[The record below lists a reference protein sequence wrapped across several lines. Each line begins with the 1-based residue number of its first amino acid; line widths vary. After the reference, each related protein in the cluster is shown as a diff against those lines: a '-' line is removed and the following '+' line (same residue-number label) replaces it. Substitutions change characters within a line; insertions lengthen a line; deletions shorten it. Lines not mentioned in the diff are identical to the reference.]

1 MPETVTA
8 GPWERGGDDEPA
20 SGILE
25 FAVLGLLRESPMH
38 GYELRKR
45 LNTSLGVFRAFSYGT
60 LYPCLKTLVASGWLI
75 EESGSAPEDALAAPL
90 TGRRAK
96 IVYRLTAEGKEHFEE
111 LLSQTGPDAYE
122 DEHFAARFAFFGQTS
137 RDVRMRVL
145 EGRRSRLE
153 ERLEKMR
160 ASLARTR
167 ERLDDYTLELQRHG
181 MESVEREVRWLNE
194 LIESERAGRDQQ
206 RCRFRGA
213 PTRRT
218 PHLERRAACPGPGRT
233 TPGRIRPTTPPREGR
248 SRSSLEYTQGA
259 TGMGSVRVA
268 IVGVGNCAAS
278 LVQGVEYYKDADP
291 AAKVP
296 GPDARAVRRVPRP

>member
-1 MPETVTA
+1 MS
-8 GPWERGGDDEPA
+8 RR

-45 LNTSLGVFRAFSYGT
+45 LNTSLGIFRAFSYGT
-60 LYPCLKTLVASGWLI
+60 LYPCLKTLVTSGWLI
-75 EESGSAPEDALAAPL
+75 EEPGAASPELPSGPGRSTAPASSLA
-90 TGRRAK
+90 GRRAK

-111 LLSQTGPDAYE
+111 LLSHTGPDAWE
-122 DEHFAARFAFFGQTS
+122 DEHFAARFAFFGQTE
-137 RDVRMRVL
+137 REVRMRVL

-194 LIESERAGRDQQ
+194 LIESERSGRDRRRSSSDDSPQQ
-206 RCRFRGA
+206 E
-213 PTRRT
+213 PTQET
-218 PHLERRAACPGPGRT
+218 GGLP
-233 TPGRIRPTTPPREGR
+233 R
-248 SRSSLEYTQGA
+248 SRDDSPP
-259 TGMGSVRVA
+259 
-268 IVGVGNCAAS
+268 
-278 LVQGVEYYKDADP
+278 DP
-291 AAKVP
+291 SDTAN
-296 GPDARAVRRVPRP
+296 

>member
-1 MPETVTA
+1 MS
-8 GPWERGGDDEPA
+8 RR

-60 LYPCLKTLVASGWLI
+60 LYPCLKTLVANGWLI
-75 EESGSAPEDALAAPL
+75 EEPGNVGEAAASL

-96 IVYRLTAEGKEHFEE
+96 IVYRLTADGKEHFEQ

-122 DEHFAARFAFFGQTS
+122 DETFAARFAFFGQTS

-194 LIESERAGRDQQ
+194 LIESERAGRDLRGSASGGSAQQ
-206 RCRFRGA
+206 D
-213 PTRRT
+213 
-218 PHLERRAACPGPGRT
+218 T
-233 TPGRIRPTTPPREGR
+233 T
-248 SRSSLEYTQGA
+248 
-259 TGMGSVRVA
+259 TGSTG
-268 IVGVGNCAAS
+268 G
-278 LVQGVEYYKDADP
+278 L
-291 AAKVP
+291 
-296 GPDARAVRRVPRP
+296 PRPGDTSRTDTPDDTAT

>member
-1 MPETVTA
+1 MS
-8 GPWERGGDDEPA
+8 RR

-45 LNTSLGVFRAFSYGT
+45 LNTSLGVFRAFSYGS
-60 LYPCLKTLVASGWLI
+60 LYPCLKTLVANGWLI
-75 EESGSAPEDALAAPL
+75 EESGAAGEALAPL
-90 TGRRAK
+90 AGRRAK

-206 RCRFRGA
+206 RSAPDGSAQQNSTSGESGVLPRRRGS
-213 PTRRT
+213 
-218 PHLERRAACPGPGRT
+218 
-233 TPGRIRPTTPPREGR
+233 TPP
-248 SRSSLEYTQGA
+248 
-259 TGMGSVRVA
+259 
-268 IVGVGNCAAS
+268 
-278 LVQGVEYYKDADP
+278 
-291 AAKVP
+291 
-296 GPDARAVRRVPRP
+296 PDASDDTTK